1 MNYPGDINPIA
12 YLRDPL
18 RNNALFF
25 MAAYATNALIGF
37 IFWMLAARL
46 YTVED
51 IGRATALISAA
62 NLLSLFAGLG
72 MGIGVIR
79 FLSEEKNKNAL
90 INTAFTISG
99 ATALIL
105 SLIFSLGITV
115 WSPAL
120 AFIYDNYLLIA
131 LFIVFAVFSVIQLLQ
146 SFTFVAFGAAR
157 YSFYQSLIVG
167 VKVIILIFLVH
178 LGIAGVFAS
187 FTLGPVTAFIIT
199 NIIFLP
205 AVYPG
210 YKFIPSFN
218 RAILNTIFRFSFGNY
233 FGECFKSLTGF
244 LAPLIIINLLG
255 AEASAYF
262 YVVWMISGIFFTV
275 SYSINY
281 SLIAATA
288 PQPDQLRKQIVKALK
303 FASLILIPAI
313 IVVYFA
319 GGFILSLFGKE
330 YAQGGLD
337 LLHILI
343 VSSIPVA
350 VNEIY
355 IAVCRIRKQIK
366 PIILIYGFI
375 ALFSIGAGY
384 ILLKIMG
391 LTGIG
396 VAWLSAHCIM
406 MIIIFGINLK
416 YIRSDPTPSFFT
428 GRL

>member
-1 MNYPGDINPIA
+1 MNIPGGINLIA

-25 MAAYATNALIGF
+25 MAANVTNSLIGF
-37 IFWMLAARL
+37 FFWTLAARL

-51 IGRATALISAA
+51 IGKATALISAA
-62 NLLSLFAGLG
+62 NLLILFAGLG
-72 MGIGVIR
+72 MGIGVVR
-79 FLSEEKNKNAL
+79 FLSEEINKNAL
-90 INTAFTISG
+90 INTSFTICA

-105 SLIFSLGITV
+105 SLIFILGIGV

-131 LFIVFAVFSVIQLLQ
+131 LFIVFAVFSVIQLLL
-146 SFTFVAFGAAR
+146 SFTFIAFGAAR

-167 VKVIILIFLVH
+167 IKVIILIFLIH
-178 LGIAGVFAS
+178 LGITGMFAS
-187 FTLGPVTAFIIT
+187 FALGPIIAVIIT
-199 NIIFLP
+199 YTIFLP
-205 AVYPG
+205 VVYPG
-210 YKFIPSFN
+210 YKFTPSFN
-218 RAILNTIFRFSFGNY
+218 RAIFDTILHFSLGNY
-233 FGECFKSLTGF
+233 FGECFKSLTGV
-244 LAPLIIINLLG
+244 LVPLIIINLLG
-255 AEASAYF
+255 AETNAYF
-262 YVVWMISGIFFTV
+262 YVAWMISGVFFTV

-288 PQPDQLRKQIVKALK
+288 PHPEQLRNQIVKALR
-303 FASLILIPAI
+303 FALLILIPAI
-313 IVVYFA
+313 IIVYFA

-355 IAVCRIRKQIK
+355 IAVYRIRKQIK

-384 ILLKIMG
+384 ILLKLLG

-406 MIIIFGINLK
+406 MMILTGINLK
-416 YIRSDPTPSFFT
+416 YIRSTTNVSNTP
-428 GRL
+428 

>member
-1 MNYPGDINPIA
+1 
-12 YLRDPL
+12 
-18 RNNALFF
+18 
-25 MAAYATNALIGF
+25 MAANASNNLIGF
-37 IFWMLAARL
+37 FFWTLAARL

-51 IGRATALISAA
+51 IGKATALISAA
-62 NLLSLFAGLG
+62 NLLILFAGLG

-79 FLSEEKNKNAL
+79 FLSEEKNKTAL
-90 INTAFTISG
+90 INTAFTISEV
-99 ATALIL
+99 TALIL
-105 SLIFSLGITV
+105 SLIFILGIGV

-131 LFIVFAVFSVIQLLQ
+131 LFIIFAVFSVIQSLL

-167 VKVIILIFLVH
+167 IKVIILIFLIH
-178 LGIAGVFAS
+178 LGITGVFAS
-187 FTLGPVTAFIIT
+187 FALGPIIAVIVTY
-199 NIIFLP
+199 IIFLP

-218 RAILNTIFRFSFGNY
+218 GTILDTIVHFSLGNY
-233 FGECFKSLTGF
+233 FGECFKSLTGV
-244 LAPLIIINLLG
+244 LVPLIIINLLG
-255 AEASAYF
+255 AETNAYF
-262 YVVWMISGIFFTV
+262 YVAWMISGIFFMV

-288 PQPDQLRKQIVKALK
+288 PHPEELRKQIVKALK
-303 FASLILIPAI
+303 FALLILIPAI

-355 IAVCRIRKQIK
+355 VAVYRIRKQIK

-384 ILLKIMG
+384 ILLKILG

-396 VAWLSAHCIM
+396 IAWLSAHCIM
-406 MIIIFGINLK
+406 MMILFGINLK
-416 YIRSDPTPSFFT
+416 YIRSTTNVSNPPNK
-428 GRL
+428 

>member
-1 MNYPGDINPIA
+1 MNSPGGINLIA

-25 MAAYATNALIGF
+25 MAANASNNLIGF
-37 IFWMLAARL
+37 FFWTLAARL

-51 IGRATALISAA
+51 IGKATALISAA
-62 NLLSLFAGLG
+62 NLLILFAGLG

-79 FLSEEKNKNAL
+79 FLSEEKNKTAL
-90 INTAFTISG
+90 INTAFTISEV
-99 ATALIL
+99 TALIL
-105 SLIFSLGITV
+105 SLIFILGIGV

-131 LFIVFAVFSVIQLLQ
+131 LFIIFAVFSVIQSLL

-167 VKVIILIFLVH
+167 IKVIILIFLIH
-178 LGIAGVFAS
+178 LGITGVFAS
-187 FTLGPVTAFIIT
+187 FALGPIIAVIVTY
-199 NIIFLP
+199 IIFLP

-218 RAILNTIFRFSFGNY
+218 GTILDTILHFSLGNY
-233 FGECFKSLTGF
+233 FGECFKSLTGV
-244 LAPLIIINLLG
+244 LVPLIIINLLG
-255 AEASAYF
+255 AETNAYF
-262 YVVWMISGIFFTV
+262 YVAWMISGIFFMV

-288 PQPDQLRKQIVKALK
+288 PHPEELRKQIVKALK
-303 FASLILIPAI
+303 FALLILIPAI

-343 VSSIPVA
+343 ISSIPVA

-355 IAVCRIRKQIK
+355 VAVYRMRKQIK

-384 ILLKIMG
+384 ILLKILG

-396 VAWLSAHCIM
+396 IAWLSAHCIM
-406 MIIIFGINLK
+406 MMILFGINLK
-416 YIRSDPTPSFFT
+416 YIRSTTNVSNTPQ
-428 GRL
+428 